1 VSGDVRLSAEQVE
14 ALRTGRLYLQ
24 IYSEKGV
31 PPDHATLFGWLASE
45 GTAR

>member
-1 VSGDVRLSAEQVE
+1 LNPEQVE

-31 PPDHATLFGWLASE
+31 PPDHATLFGWLANE
-45 GTAR
+45 GSIR